1 MVVDLLGDI
10 GSLVLRNIMLD
21 NWGVKG
27 HDVVNLFHNSKML
40 IREKTNKIHMYDAN
54 YLEEDEVKLNHF
66 SIFLLFP

>member
-1 MVVDLLGDI
+1 
-10 GSLVLRNIMLD
+10 MLTI
-21 NWGVKG
+21 
-27 HDVVNLFHNSKML
+27 SKSK